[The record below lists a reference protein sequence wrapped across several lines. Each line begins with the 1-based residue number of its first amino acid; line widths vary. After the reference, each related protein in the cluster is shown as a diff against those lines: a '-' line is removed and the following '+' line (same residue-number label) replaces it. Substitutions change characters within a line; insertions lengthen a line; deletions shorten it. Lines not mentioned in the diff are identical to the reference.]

1 MKMKRLL
8 ALALSLVM
16 SAALLAACG
25 NDEESSKA
33 DTTTTPAVSDEA
45 TTTTPA
51 SDDTTTSAVED
62 NGGETAELTAQ
73 GALDHIVTIGQW
85 GMGFESN
92 FLASL
97 VELDPTLD
105 TNQYLSDMFSIDA
118 TKFEEV
124 ALGMSMITAQA
135 DTVLIIKADGNIDEA
150 KSTVDAFKDL
160 KIGSAWYPEE
170 SAVFEAAVTG
180 TAGNFAYYIAHATDV
195 AGTEAA
201 LKEYLGA

>member
-150 KSTVDAFKDL
+150 KSTVDAFKDF

>member
-1 MKMKRLL
+1 MKRLL

>member
-1 MKMKRLL
+1 MKRLL

-16 SAALLAACG
+16 SMALLAACG
-25 NDEESSKA
+25 NDEESSAA
-33 DTTTTPAVSDEA
+33 DTTTTTPAVSDEA
-45 TTTTPA
+45 TTTPA
-51 SDDTTTSAVED
+51 DDATSSDVVED
-62 NGGETAELTAQ
+62 NGGETSELTAQ

-105 TNQYLSDMFSIDA
+105 TNVYLKDMFNVDA
-118 TKFEEV
+118 TQFAEV

-135 DTVLIIKADGNIDEA
+135 DTVLIIKADGNIDDA
-150 KSTVDAFKDL
+150 KATVDAFKDL

-180 TAGNFAYYIAHATDV
+180 TAGDFAYYIAHATDV
-195 AGTEAA
+195 AGTESA

>member
-1 MKMKRLL
+1 MKRLL

-45 TTTTPA
+45 TTTPA
-51 SDDTTTSAVED
+51 EDDTTTSEVED
-62 NGGETAELTAQ
+62 NGGEATELTAQ

-85 GMGFESN
+85 GMGFESD

-97 VELDPTLD
+97 VELDESLD
-105 TNQYLSDMFSIDA
+105 TNQYLMDMFSIDA

-170 SAVFEAAVTG
+170 TLVFEAAVTG
-180 TAGNFAYYIAHATDV
+180 TVGNFAYYIAHATDV

>member
-1 MKMKRLL
+1 MKRLL

-25 NDEESSKA
+25 NDEESSNA
-33 DTTTTPAVSDEA
+33 DTTTTTTPAVSDEA

-51 SDDTTTSAVED
+51 EDETTTSEVED

-85 GMGFESN
+85 GMGFESD

-105 TNQYLSDMFSIDA
+105 TNQYLLDMFSIDA

-150 KSTVDAFKDL
+150 KSTVDAFRDL

-180 TAGNFAYYIAHATDV
+180 TVDNFAYYIAHATDV

>member
-1 MKMKRLL
+1 MKRLL

-150 KSTVDAFKDL
+150 KSTVDAFKDF